1 MSNFLSAL
9 SFLTIL
15 PSPKKD
21 LPWEDGRRIMYF
33 PIVGLL
39 IGGMLCGADHVFSL
53 FFDRE
58 VRAVLDVLFLAVI
71 SGGLHLD
78 GLADAADG
86 LFSHRSREE
95 MLRIMRDG
103 RIGAMGTLAL
113 IFCLLLKCAGIC
125 ALEEGTR
132 WVWLL
137 AAPALAR
144 SAQVAGLVF
153 MDYARREGGI
163 ANHFFQKGKYRF
175 LAWAPLSFLPPFFFG
190 METGLVALFSFIL
203 LTAAVLLY
211 FQYKI
216 GGMTGDTLG
225 AMSEI
230 LETAVFVIA
239 CGRF

>member
-1 MSNFLSAL
+1 MSNFFSAL

-15 PSPKKD
+15 PAPKGN
-21 LPWEDGRRIMYF
+21 LPWKDGRQVMYF
-33 PIVGLL
+33 PLVGLL
-39 IGGMLCGADHVFSL
+39 MGAMLWGMDHLLSL
-53 FFDRE
+53 YFNE
-58 VRAVLDVLFLAVI
+58 VIRSILDVLFLAVI

-86 LFSHRSREE
+86 LLSHRPREE
-95 MLRIMRDG
+95 MLRIMKDG

-113 IFCLLLKCAGIC
+113 IFCLLLKCAGIY
-125 ALEEGTR
+125 ALEDESR

-153 MDYARREGGI
+153 MDYARKEGGI

-175 LAWAPLSFLPPFFFG
+175 LAWTPLPFLPPFFLG

-203 LTAAVLLY
+203 LTAALLLY
-211 FQYKI
+211 FKDKI

-230 LETAVFVIA
+230 LETAVLVMA